1 MEKTPGTALSRMD
14 AAEVRV
20 QNFMVVCGGLS
31 IFCFVRPDNGGV
43 LPKNANCVQ
52 EEKCHNQSREAEE
65 LKPKVCK

>member
-52 EEKCHNQSREAEE
+52 EENRNATIQAE
-65 LKPKVCK
+65 KPR

>member
-43 LPKNANCVQ
+43 LPKNAN
-52 EEKCHNQSREAEE
+52 
-65 LKPKVCK
+65 

>member
-31 IFCFVRPDNGGV
+31 IFCFVRPEDNGDV
-43 LPKNANCVQ
+43 CCLKMRTAFNKQ
-52 EEKCHNQSREAEE
+52 EPMICI
-65 LKPKVCK
+65 